1 MNDAK
6 SCGLRNSR
14 EIGWDFS
21 GETAFEL
28 CYKGD
33 GSLSKAIKGMLE
45 HGCRGGKSL
54 LSWSAVIVWE
64 DICEHIGGNDFRGM
78 HEVLVGFL
86 FNATLDN
93 SKGNADGKVVA
104 PGVVLS

>member
-1 MNDAK
+1 MSYVIKEMD
-6 SCGLRNSR
+6 
-14 EIGWDFS
+14 
-21 GETAFEL
+21 L
-28 CYKGD
+28 CRKQSKGCC
-33 GSLSKAIKGMLE
+33 E

-54 LSWSAVIVWE
+54 LSWSAVTVRE

-93 SKGNADGKVVA
+93 SKGNADGKVMA